1 MSDFLLL
8 KLADDETRDFA
19 KEIIAKLPEG
29 VAQIVSVEDAAELLT
44 QSDEKLEF
52 IPDPDYG
59 EIGRAARRGWHRN
72 NKPVNSLLAFL
83 RT

>member
-1 MSDFLLL
+1 MTGYLVL

-19 KEIIAKLPEG
+19 KELIAKLPEG
-29 VAQIVSVEDAAELLT
+29 LGKIVSAADAAELLT

-59 EIGRAARRGWHRN
+59 EIGRAARRGWFRN
-72 NKPVNSLLAFL
+72 NDPRPSLRAFL
-83 RT
+83 RS